1 MLNIRE
7 QFSKPEGRLGWLIGH
22 LMALK
27 NRERSEWVL
36 SLLEV
41 QPTDH
46 ILEIAFG
53 SGADLRRLSRLA
65 GQVSGVDHSAEMLKM
80 AAKRNATA
88 IGAGRVHLHQAP
100 ANALPFA
107 DATFDKAYSIN
118 VAQFFKDPAAIFH
131 EYRRVLKPGALLAIA
146 VQPRSKGATEQTAG
160 ETGEKLGRAL
170 ADAGFERVTLHR
182 KPMRPVSTVCTI
194 GYTPGRP

>member
-1 MLNIRE
+1 MLNIRK

-22 LMALK
+22 LMAFK

-36 SLLEV
+36 SLLDARAS
-41 QPTDH
+41 DH
-46 ILEIAFG
+46 ILEIGFG
-53 SGADLRRLSRLA
+53 SGADIRRLSRLA
-65 GQVSGVDHSAEMLKM
+65 GQVSGVDHSAEMLEM

-107 DATFDKAYSIN
+107 SATFDKAYSIN
-118 VAQFFKDPAAIFH
+118 VAQFFKDPAAIFR

-160 ETGEKLGRAL
+160 ETGEKLRHAL
-170 ADAGFERVTLHR
+170 ADAGFEHVTLHR
-182 KPMRPVSTVCTI
+182 KPMRPVSTVCAI
-194 GYTPGRP
+194 GYTPVRP